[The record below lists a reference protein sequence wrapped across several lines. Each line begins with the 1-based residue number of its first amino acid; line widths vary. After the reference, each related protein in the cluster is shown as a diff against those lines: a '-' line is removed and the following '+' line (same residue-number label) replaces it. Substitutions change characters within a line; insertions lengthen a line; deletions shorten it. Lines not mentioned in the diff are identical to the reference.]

1 MARRIACRCRS
12 RPSSPS
18 HAMSAAYSRSWLRSK
33 QPPPSARHARPRGPK
48 PSEPHGAG
56 LQERICSSSCLS
68 WLPPSQELEPP
79 AIPGRF
85 RSKARVAAALG
96 LGTELGP
103 VVKRFKLVLA
113 GLGPVALSTAL
124 YAAASVDSDLLM
136 MAPTATSK
144 LPLEVVQHH
153 Q

>member
-48 PSEPHGAG
+48 PSEPHGSG

-85 RSKARVAAALG
+85 KSRYTPWLSWTERQILLTESDVEEWRGWVGLPNSGLYDALAFRLALG
-96 LGTELGP
+96 FNSNTLDFG
-103 VVKRFKLVLA
+103 F
-113 GLGPVALSTAL
+113 
-124 YAAASVDSDLLM
+124 
-136 MAPTATSK
+136 
-144 LPLEVVQHH
+144 
-153 Q
+153 

>member
-33 QPPPSARHARPRGPK
+33 QPPPSARHARPRGPN
-48 PSEPHGAG
+48 PSEPHGSG

-85 RSKARVAAALG
+85 NQQI
-96 LGTELGP
+96 TEVLMLP
-103 VVKRFKLVLA
+103 EVKEQFVKIAVEPAGGSVPETTKFLA
-113 GLGPVALSTAL
+113 DEREKWRGVI
-124 YAAASVDSDLLM
+124 
-136 MAPTATSK
+136 TSA
-144 LPLEVVQHH
+144 
-153 Q
+153 

>member
-33 QPPPSARHARPRGPK
+33 QPPPSAKHARPRGPK
-48 PSEPHGAG
+48 PSEPHGSG

-85 RSKARVAAALG
+85 KLDDPRTFDEALKNITGIFLITGYTVDMLLHSK
-96 LGTELGP
+96 
-103 VVKRFKLVLA
+103 
-113 GLGPVALSTAL
+113 S
-124 YAAASVDSDLLM
+124 
-136 MAPTATSK
+136 
-144 LPLEVVQHH
+144 
-153 Q
+153 

>member
-48 PSEPHGAG
+48 PSEPHGSG

-85 RSKARVAAALG
+85 TLLIDGCNSLFKINPGFYCPQNLVTGSKDAFEEF
-96 LGTELGP
+96 ELFRQQLINTLVCLVFSIEKIHHDH
-103 VVKRFKLVLA
+103 VVL
-113 GLGPVALSTAL
+113 LS
-124 YAAASVDSDLLM
+124 
-136 MAPTATSK
+136 
-144 LPLEVVQHH
+144 
-153 Q
+153 